1 MCAMSN
7 DWKPVKKVPKNRTK
21 KPDDKDVEWSQYDKF
36 VFDQLVGNALGFTA
50 KELAD
55 ELSQHLGVKVT
66 KSALGDTLYEGKI
79 SKLISRNPKTRRWTL
94 NK

>member
-1 MCAMSN
+1 MSN
-7 DWKPVKKVPKNRTK
+7 VWKPVKKVPKNRTK
-21 KPDDKDVEWSQYDKF
+21 KTDDDKWSQYDLF
-36 VFDQLVGNALGFTA
+36 VFDQLTGNAVGFTA

-55 ELSQHLGVKVT
+55 ELSNHLGVTGT